1 MKLRKALS
9 LLIWFVLFST
19 GLYGQAES
27 KIKMSNLPPLPA
39 MEEGGVSLGFAG
51 MMGGMHQGK
60 VIVAGGANFPSG
72 LPWEGGAK
80 EWHNSIYIL
89 DNNSWKLSTQ
99 TLPIPL
105 GYGASVSTD
114 KGVLLIG
121 GDNKD
126 QVSKSVFL
134 LVYNSSNNDVDIS
147 TYPDL
152 PEPLAYSS
160 AVLEGDYVYVTGGM
174 NGEKSSNSF
183 YRLNIKEKKT
193 WEKLEDFPG
202 EPRAL
207 HAMVVQ
213 ETSHSRNLFL
223 IGGRNQIKGAISKP
237 LAQYLS
243 YDLNKKLWIDKGD
256 VTIDGKP
263 LVVMGAVAEPM
274 GSMHILLY
282 GGSDDLLFTQLE
294 TLGQEIAG
302 ATNDSLSKNL
312 TEQRDRLL
320 NTHPGFSNEILAFNS
335 ITDRWFVY
343 DTLEVNLPVTTL
355 GIKNGNDFL
364 IVSGEISPGIR
375 TPKVYSFSV
384 DEPAHTFGTL
394 NYTVLA
400 LYLLISL
407 LIGVYFARKQKST
420 DDYFVGGGRIPWW
433 ASGLSVF
440 GTLLSA
446 ITFMAIPAKAFVTDW
461 SFFLLNIAA
470 IAITPLIAF
479 VFIPFFNRLH
489 ISTAYEYLEIRFNY
503 LARAIGSI
511 SFILFQLGRIG
522 IVLLLPSLAI
532 SIVTGI
538 SVETCILL
546 MGILCVLYTAFGGI
560 EAVIWTDVL
569 QVIVLM
575 GGSIVA
581 IVWILMHTETSV
593 NEMIAYAS
601 EREKF
606 NIINFDFNFT
616 DSTFWVVFI
625 GGLASAMV
633 TQGTDQTIVQR
644 YLTSSSVK
652 DSQKTLYTNA
662 LLTLPATIIFFGI
675 GTLLYIFYTE
685 MPDRLSPAISNN
697 DSLFPWYIVK
707 ELPVGVSGLLIA
719 GIFSAAMSSI
729 SSSLNSVSTA
739 FCNDLY
745 KRYNPKLSDVG
756 MLKVARIVTVF
767 VGIFGVLLA
776 LWMANSN
783 IKSLWDQFYRF
794 LGLFTGGLGGMFLL
808 GMLTKRANSTG
819 TLIGLVIS
827 GILLWYISVYTSI
840 NFLMYSFIG
849 VASCFGFGYVFS
861 LFFKEPKR
869 EV

>member
-1 MKLRKALS
+1 
-9 LLIWFVLFST
+9 V
-19 GLYGQAES
+19 
-27 KIKMSNLPPLPA
+27 
-39 MEEGGVSLGFAG
+39 
-51 MMGGMHQGK
+51 
-60 VIVAGGANFPSG
+60 
-72 LPWEGGAK
+72 
-80 EWHNSIYIL
+80 WHNSIYIL
-89 DNNSWKLSTQ
+89 ENNSWRLSAQ
-99 TLPIPL
+99 TLPMPL

-114 KGVLLIG
+114 KGVLIIG

-126 QVSKSVFL
+126 TVSKSVIL
-134 LVYNSSNNDVDIS
+134 LSYNQSKKDIDIVS
-147 TYPDL
+147 YPDL
-152 PEPLAYSS
+152 PEALAYTS
-160 AVLEGDYVYVTGGM
+160 AVVENDYVYVAGGM
-174 NGEKSSNSF
+174 NSEKSSNSF
-183 YRLNIKEKKT
+183 YRLNLKENKT

-207 HAMVVQ
+207 HVMVVQ
-213 ETSHSRNLFL
+213 ETSHSRNIFL
-223 IGGRNQIKGAISKP
+223 IGGRNQTKGSISTP
-237 LAQYLS
+237 LTEYLS
-243 YDLNKKLWIDKGD
+243 YDLNKKEWINKGD
-256 VTIDGKP
+256 LTINGAP
-263 LVVMGAVAEPM
+263 RVIMGAVAEPM
-274 GSMHILLY
+274 GSMHVMLY
-282 GGSDDLLFTQLE
+282 GGSDDVLFTQLE
-294 TLGQEIAG
+294 TFGKQISEAQ
-302 ATNDSLSKNL
+302 NDSLVKQL
-312 TEQRDRLL
+312 TTKRDSIL
-320 NTHPGFSNEILAFNS
+320 NNHPGFDKEILAFNT
-335 ITDRWFVY
+335 ITDQWYVY
-343 DTLEVNLPVTTL
+343 DTLEHGLPVTTL
-355 GIKNGNDFL
+355 GIKRDQDFI

-375 TPKVYSFSV
+375 TPQVFKFNVDDPTHSFG
-384 DEPAHTFGTL
+384 FL

-400 LYLLISL
+400 LYLLVSL

-420 DDYFVGGGRIPWW
+420 DDYFIGGGRIPWW

-446 ITFMAIPAKAFVTDW
+446 ITFMAIPAKAFITDW
-461 SFFLLNIAA
+461 SFFMLNIAA

-479 VFIPFFNRLH
+479 LFIPFFNKLH
-489 ISTAYEYLEIRFNY
+489 ISTAYEYLERRFNY

-538 SVETCILL
+538 SVETCILM

-569 QVIVLM
+569 QVVVLM

-581 IVWILMHTETSV
+581 IVWILLHTETPV
-593 NEMIAYAS
+593 PEMISYAS
-601 EREKF
+601 ENEKF
-606 NIINFDFNFT
+606 NVINFDFNFT

-652 DSQKTLYTNA
+652 NSQKTLYTNA

-745 KRYNPKLSDVG
+745 KRYNPKLNDVG

-819 TLIGLVIS
+819 TLLGLVVS

-849 VASCFGFGYVFS
+849 VASCFGFGYLFS
-861 LFFKEPKR
+861 LMFKNSNPQEK
-869 EV
+869 